1 MPNTDLSA
9 EFAVSLSSALKD
21 MHRALISAETG
32 DDPALRENPYTVL
45 FALIGD
51 PRFEW
56 MGVLSQLITRLDEAV
71 AKPEEQ
77 EPDELAQIVRAVQNL
92 VGEGDGSASAF
103 RMRHVMALQK
113 EPEVGIATGKVRKA
127 LANRPVDIG

>member
-1 MPNTDLSA
+1 M
-9 EFAVSLSSALKD
+9 
-21 MHRALISAETG
+21 
-32 DDPALRENPYTVL
+32 
-45 FALIGD
+45 IGD

-56 MGVLSQLITRLDEAV
+56 MSVLSQLITRLDEAV

-77 EPDELAQIVRAVQNL
+77 EPDELAQIVRTVQNL
-92 VGEGDGSASAF
+92 VGEGDGTASAF

-113 EPEVGIATGKVRKA
+113 EPEVGLATGKVRKA